1 MGLARDPSM
10 FATHPWSGSRVCF
23 WSALGRRLTLASGKN
38 SGCLSFCAMHTVA
51 ACVFEVGW
59 MTRVS
64 GEFSRGLRL
73 AGAVEEGAFRSAA
86 LDRFIQSTWL
96 PFFPGRVRTER
107 GRTLL
112 EEPATPA
119 RRTVAARGATAPAK
133 QMEDISLAFST
144 LVDDATS
151 NGEVVVAKVSFFRV
165 SQSATD
171 EPTVPV
177 RKTAPK
183 CKITDS
189 SVMPTE
195 TLVAKYSYSALG
207 LPDPRAPVEPPSRPS
222 SAPPLEGAPEK
233 TPRADHAVAELP
245 ASSGSTVTAAAACC
259 AQCAQPGAA
268 ALNAIASAAT

>member
-1 MGLARDPSM
+1 MCRICRARGIRRCFPP
-10 FATHPWSGSRVCF
+10 HPWSGSRVCF
-23 WSALGRRLTLASGKN
+23 WSALGRRLTLASGN
-38 SGCLSFCAMHTVA
+38 HSGCLSCCAMHTVA

-133 QMEDISLAFST
+133 QMEDISLTFST

-151 NGEVVVAKVSFFRV
+151 NGELVVA
-165 SQSATD
+165 
-171 EPTVPV
+171 
-177 RKTAPK
+177 
-183 CKITDS
+183 
-189 SVMPTE
+189 
-195 TLVAKYSYSALG
+195 
-207 LPDPRAPVEPPSRPS
+207 
-222 SAPPLEGAPEK
+222 
-233 TPRADHAVAELP
+233 
-245 ASSGSTVTAAAACC
+245 TVTFGFPN
-259 AQCAQPGAA
+259 QLRMTFYGA
-268 ALNAIASAAT
+268 S